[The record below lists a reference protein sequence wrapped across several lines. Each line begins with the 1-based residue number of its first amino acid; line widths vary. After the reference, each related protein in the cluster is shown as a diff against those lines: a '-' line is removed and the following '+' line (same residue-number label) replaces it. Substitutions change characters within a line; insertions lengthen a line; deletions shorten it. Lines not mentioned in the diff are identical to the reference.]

1 MSYQSYLSH
10 RAVVAVLLPPFSHKI
25 LSLSIFTRIHIPMNQ
40 DTIPDTSSISSHHD
54 NEITSVVAFINAI
67 KEDIDDPFS
76 ENRGTEVFYR
86 GHADESWDLKPSIV
100 RSDKGIKNEHLLF
113 RDMVAHVPQD
123 FSECKS
129 ALDYLVQMQH
139 YGLPTRLLDV
149 TTNPLVALYFACQP
163 AGDTTVSG
171 IVNAAFDAAYGIAFD
186 AEAYAENY
194 PDGSSISSNS
204 DRLEAILSSVGVLA
218 GVLTAANTKHE
229 ENPIGDRMVS
239 CIVASLIKEF
249 PDLAAEIQAGVDAGK
264 KAAIEAGPKDGAV
277 YLFSVPENR
286 VKHYDSETVS
296 ILSNLAKCDDSD
308 IDFSTKQSSDEEE
321 HNRLE
326 EFNEQPSIQILLHQ
340 VEEEKPYF
348 SPLID
353 PHDLGSVFLVKAK
366 YGNPRITNQAGA
378 FFLFG
383 LGIDQDDPLD
393 LEEQSLA
400 KGGHVEIPS
409 GWIKH
414 KFIVPKEKKEQI
426 LKELVQLGITESYIY
441 PEMDKYAKE
450 LKKRYKL

>member
-1 MSYQSYLSH
+1 M
-10 RAVVAVLLPPFSHKI
+10 LLPPFSHKI

-229 ENPIGDRMVS
+229 ENPIGARMVS

-286 VKHYDSETVS
+286 VKHYDSDTVS
-296 ILSNLAKCDDSD
+296 VLTNLAKCKISEQCSASTPSVEDFNKQPD
-308 IDFSTKQSSDEEE
+308 IA
-321 HNRLE
+321 RLC
-326 EFNEQPSIQILLHQ
+326 EQIKVEKPHFLPSIQPDTLSSL
-340 VEEEKPYF
+340 F
-348 SPLID
+348 
-353 PHDLGSVFLVKAK
+353 FVKAK
-366 YGNPRITNQAGA
+366 NGNQRITNQMGA
-378 FFLFG
+378 FLVFG
-383 LGIDQDDPLD
+383 LGLN
-393 LEEQSLA
+393 LREEGDNAGGKAYLT
-400 KGGHVEIPS
+400 KGVHVEIPAE
-409 GWIKH
+409 WIKR
-414 KFIVPKEKKEQI
+414 KFVVPKDKKKKI
-426 LKELVQLGITESYIY
+426 LEELANLGITESYIY
-441 PEMDKYAKE
+441 PGIEQYAKE
-450 LKKRYKL
+450 LKKRYNL

>member
-1 MSYQSYLSH
+1 MS
-10 RAVVAVLLPPFSHKI
+10 
-25 LSLSIFTRIHIPMNQ
+25 Q
-40 DTIPDTSSISSHHD
+40 DSTPYASSTSSRRD
-54 NEITSVVAFINAI
+54 TEITSVVDFIKAI
-67 KEDIDDPFS
+67 EEDVKDDPFAID
-76 ENRGTEVFYR
+76 EATEVFYR

-171 IVNAAFDAAYGIAFD
+171 IVNAAFDAAYGIALD

-194 PDGSSISSNS
+194 SDGSSISSNS
-204 DRLEAILSSVGVLA
+204 DRLEEILSSVGVLA

-239 CIVASLIKEF
+239 CIVAPLIKEF
-249 PDLAAEIQAGVDAGK
+249 PDFAAEIRAGVDAGK
-264 KAAIEAGPKDGAV
+264 KAAIDSGPKDGAV

-286 VKHYDSETVS
+286 VKHYDSDTVS
-296 ILSNLAKCDDSD
+296 ILSNLAKCGD
-308 IDFSTKQSSDEEE
+308 IEINIHQDEELATKLEQEEDVHME
-321 HNRLE
+321 HEDPSLLA
-326 EFNEQPSIQILLHQ
+326 FNNKDGIQILLHQ
-340 VEEEKPYF
+340 IREEKPYF
-348 SPLID
+348 QPLIN
-353 PHDLGSVFLVKAK
+353 PFDLCCTFLVKAK
-366 YGNPRITNQAGA
+366 YGNPRIVNQAGA

-383 LGIDQDDPLD
+383 LKLTNGVFAVC
-393 LEEQSLA
+393 LE
-400 KGGHVEIPS
+400 KGKEEEVPRVPAQWVKRKLI
-409 GWIKH
+409 I
-414 KFIVPKEKKEQI
+414 PKEFKAGI
-426 LKELVQLGITESYIY
+426 LKELELLGITDSYIY
-441 PEMDKYAKE
+441 SGMEQYAKE
-450 LKKRYKL
+450 LKKKYKL

>member
-1 MSYQSYLSH
+1 
-10 RAVVAVLLPPFSHKI
+10 
-25 LSLSIFTRIHIPMNQ
+25 MNQ
-40 DTIPDTSSISSHHD
+40 DTIPDTSSTSSHHD
-54 NEITSVVAFINAI
+54 NEITSIVDFINAI
-67 KEDIDDPFS
+67 KEYIDDLFS

-171 IVNAAFDAAYGIAFD
+171 IVNAAFGAACGIAFD

-204 DRLEAILSSVGVLA
+204 DCLEEILSPVGVLA

-239 CIVASLIKEF
+239 CIVAPLIKEF
-249 PDLAAEIQAGVDAGK
+249 PDLAAEIRAGVDAGK

-286 VKHYDSETVS
+286 VKHYDSNTVS
-296 ILSNLAKCDDSD
+296 ILSNLAKCGD
-308 IDFSTKQSSDEEE
+308 IEINIDQDEELATKLKQEEDVHME
-321 HNRLE
+321 HEDPSLLA
-326 EFNEQPSIQILLHQ
+326 FNNKGGIQILLRQ
-340 VEEEKPYF
+340 IREEKPYF
-348 SPLID
+348 QPLIN
-353 PHDLGSVFLVKAK
+353 PFNLCCTFLVKAK
-366 YGNPRITNQAGA
+366 YGNPRIVNQAGA

-383 LGIDQDDPLD
+383 LKLTDGVFEVC
-393 LEEQSLA
+393 LE
-400 KGGHVEIPS
+400 KGKKEEVPRVPAQ
-409 GWIKH
+409 WVKR
-414 KFIVPKEKKEQI
+414 KLIVPKGCKADI
-426 LKELVQLGITESYIY
+426 LKELELLGITDSYIY
-441 PEMDKYAKE
+441 SGMEQYAKE